1 MKKFLAILC
10 LGLLRC
16 NIGIAEITIFD
27 CEILSFNL
35 KGMSGSDKKRFS
47 GKKISLTIDTETKI
61 ITNNFPDSEVF
72 IVHGI
77 QEQTEIKKAKVKK
90 TKSLSSMTDLS
101 KSPLQFIKNRN
112 AYTYETEILFNDQKI
127 YKYDGKVNLEFRWLE
142 VKIDDNRS
150 ALANEI
156 FERFYFKFDCPQ

>member
-1 MKKFLAILC
+1 LMKKLFGILV
-10 LGLLRC
+10 LGLLWC

-35 KGMSGSDKKRFS
+35 KGMSGSDKKKFS

-61 ITNNFPDSEVF
+61 ITNNFPGSEVF

-77 QEQTEIKKAKVKK
+77 QEQTEIKKAKVNK
-90 TKSLSSMTDLS
+90 
-101 KSPLQFIKNRN
+101 KSPLQFIKKRN
-112 AYTYETEILFNDQKI
+112 AYTYETEIPFNDQKI
-127 YKYDGKVNLEFRWLE
+127 YKYDGLVNLEFRWLE

-150 ALANEI
+150 ALAEEI

>member
-1 MKKFLAILC
+1 MC
-10 LGLLRC
+10 C
-16 NIGIAEITIFD
+16 NVGFAEITIFE
-27 CEILSFNL
+27 CEIYSDNL
-35 KGMSGSDKKRFS
+35 KGMAKSDKQKFS
-47 GKKISLTIDTETKI
+47 GKKISLTIDSETKI

-77 QEQTEIKKAKVKK
+77 EKQAKLKEFKVKK
-90 TKSLSSMTDLS
+90 DANKLKKFLS
-101 KSPLQFIKNRN
+101 KD